1 MNSYVIMSHFKY
13 LKTKQQEINKKY
25 KQLIIGIK
33 VQITL
38 KKKYTDRKILNRDK
52 KINNYKIESN
62 VQFEKKKQ
70 SVNKNKVM

>member
-1 MNSYVIMSHFKY
+1 M
-13 LKTKQQEINKKY
+13 
-25 KQLIIGIK
+25 
-33 VQITL
+33 QITL

-52 KINNYKIESN
+52 KINNYKIETN

>member
-13 LKTKQQEINKKY
+13 LKTKRQEINKKY